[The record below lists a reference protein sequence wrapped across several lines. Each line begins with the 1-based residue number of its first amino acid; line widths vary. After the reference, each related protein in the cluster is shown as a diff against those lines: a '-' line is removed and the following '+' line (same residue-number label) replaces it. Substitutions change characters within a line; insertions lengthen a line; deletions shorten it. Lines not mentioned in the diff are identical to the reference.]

1 MRNVNK
7 SIEVTHYL
15 SSFQQAM
22 ANGQF
27 LQTVQGQTWDPILA
41 LYKIKMMGV
50 ATKYCNLVHTT
61 SELAIQSS
69 FHLGAAKENKTASVS
84 NNSYF

>member
-15 SSFQQAM
+15 SFFQQAM

-61 SELAIQSS
+61 SELAKYFSPRSS
-69 FHLGAAKENKTASVS
+69 QRKQNGFRFKQ
-84 NNSYF
+84 